1 MADWGSSGR
10 VFKPCQLLTCGMWE
24 SQLLTDNQIDCSPR
38 CRIGAGGSGM
48 INSRHAGQPIS
59 TVIVYSS
66 IMIVNRPESLRS
78 SRSTR
83 GPKVLVAQ
91 VLTGMFGRLTR
102 TLNRESVGRGFEPR
116 PPHVITAGRWLAR
129 ALVATARLFYIRAVY
144 ATVRAADRLAN
155 LRAPL
160 LGPGESPR
168 EKCGRTPTAPLSPE
182 PKFQLQRC
190 ARAKARPA
198 PAHLR

>member
-1 MADWGSSGR
+1 
-10 VFKPCQLLTCGMWE
+10 
-24 SQLLTDNQIDCSPR
+24 
-38 CRIGAGGSGM
+38 M

-83 GPKVLVAQ
+83 GPKFLVAQ

-160 LGPGESPR
+160 LGPGESPPGKMR
-168 EKCGRTPTAPLSPE
+168 KNADGPVV
-182 PKFQLQRC
+182 
-190 ARAKARPA
+190 ARA
-198 PAHLR
+198 